1 MTIKDKLG
9 AARAAAA
16 FWLPDALMVGGA
28 AAMSYGA
35 WLVYSPAGFIVAGA
49 FAIVA
54 GIQVARAGA
63 EE

>member
-1 MTIKDKLG
+1 M
-9 AARAAAA
+9 
-16 FWLPDALMVGGA
+16 LPDGLMVVGA

-35 WLVYSPAGFIVAGA
+35 WLVYSPAGFIVVGA

-54 GIQVARAGA
+54 GIQVARAEA